1 MEKDYAVARKKPAT
15 VSTGAYAS
23 ELLQEGHVYTRN
35 DLRDLFSIT
44 ASSINNGIFKPS
56 AFDSVWLF
64 VTEQKTADR
73 IQYDDL
79 LTGDILRME
88 GQTQGGT
95 DHLLEEH
102 VERGLELLLFY
113 RKNKQEHAGAGFTYE
128 GKFLHQSQ
136 SGSLPTSFILI
147 RANSSTLTSPFIEA
161 KLQAAGEFDPQNV
174 VDARTKVL
182 ASIVRRKGQSKFRSA
197 LLRAYDRRCA
207 VTGCEI
213 EALLEAAHIVP
224 YQGADTNVV
233 SNGLLLRADIHT
245 LFDLG
250 LCWIDPSR
258 LVIKLAEGLEGSEYE
273 ALRDQPIRLPD
284 DVFDRPSA
292 EALRWHFNALKS
304 YSAAFQE
311 VTDSIEHIQLKLH

>member
-1 MEKDYAVARKKPAT
+1 MARKKPAA

-73 IQYDDL
+73 TQYDDL
-79 LTGDILRME
+79 LTGDILHME

-113 RKNKQEHAGAGFTYE
+113 RKNKFEHPGAGFTYK
-128 GKFLHQSQ
+128 GKFLYQSR
-136 SGSLPTSFILI
+136 SGSLPTSFTLI
-147 RANSSTLTSPFIEA
+147 QASSPTLTSSFIEA
-161 KLQAAGEFDPQNV
+161 KLQTAGEFNPKNI

-182 ASIVRRKGQSKFRSA
+182 ASIVRRKGQSKFRST
-197 LLRAYDRRCA
+197 LLRAYNYRCA

-250 LCWIDPSR
+250 LCWVDPTK
-258 LVIKLAEGLEGSEYE
+258 LVVKLAEGLEGSEYE
-273 ALRDQPIRLPD
+273 ALRDQPISLPEN
-284 DVFDRPSA
+284 VFDRPSA
-292 EALRWHFNALKS
+292 DALRWHFNALKS
-304 YSAAFQE
+304 Y
-311 VTDSIEHIQLKLH
+311 

>member
-1 MEKDYAVARKKPAT
+1 MEKDYVVARKKPAA

-73 IQYDDL
+73 TQYDDL
-79 LTGDILRME
+79 LTGDILHME

-113 RKNKQEHAGAGFTYE
+113 RKNKFEHPGAGFTYK
-128 GKFLHQSQ
+128 GKFLYQSR
-136 SGSLPTSFILI
+136 SGSLPTSFTLI
-147 RANSSTLTSPFIEA
+147 QASSPALTSPFIEA
-161 KLQAAGEFDPQNV
+161 KLQTAGEFNPKNI

-182 ASIVRRKGQSKFRSA
+182 ASIVRRKGQSKFRST
-197 LLRAYDRRCA
+197 LLRAYNYRCA

-213 EALLEAAHIVP
+213 EALLEAAHIVS

-250 LCWIDPSR
+250 LCWVDPTK
-258 LVIKLAEGLEGSEYE
+258 LVVKLAEGLEGSEYE
-273 ALRDQPIRLPD
+273 ALRDQPISLPE

-292 EALRWHFNALKS
+292 DALRWHFNALKS
-304 YSAAFQE
+304 Y
-311 VTDSIEHIQLKLH
+311 

>member
-1 MEKDYAVARKKPAT
+1 MEKDYVVARKKPAA

-73 IQYDDL
+73 TQYDDL
-79 LTGDILRME
+79 LTGDILHME

-113 RKNKQEHAGAGFTYE
+113 RKNKFEHPGAGFTYK
-128 GKFLHQSQ
+128 GKFLYQSR
-136 SGSLPTSFILI
+136 SGSLPTSFTLI
-147 RANSSTLTSPFIEA
+147 QASSPTLTSPFIEA
-161 KLQAAGEFDPQNV
+161 KLQTAGEFNPKNI
-174 VDARTKVL
+174 VDARKKVI
-182 ASIVRRKGQSKFRSA
+182 ASIVRRKGQSKFRST
-197 LLRAYDRRCA
+197 LLRAYNYRCA

-213 EALLEAAHIVP
+213 EALLEAAHIVS

-250 LCWIDPSR
+250 LCWVDPTK
-258 LVIKLAEGLEGSEYE
+258 LVVKLAEGLEGSEYE
-273 ALRDQPIRLPD
+273 ALRDQPISLPE

-292 EALRWHFNALKS
+292 DALRWHFNALKS
-304 YSAAFQE
+304 Y
-311 VTDSIEHIQLKLH
+311 